1 MAQWLTAFD
10 ALPEDRNSVPN
21 TPSGS
26 SQPSV
31 RPAPGNQPTL
41 YLPWALHSIEFM
53 CIHTPTRLIW
63 NWSYHGCE
71 QVLGIKSRSS
81 ARKTRTFIDPSL
93 LSWRTCW
100 FLYVCL
106 DFLLQFLCLFFGCV
120 FGQLV
125 GFWFF
130 RTGFFCVALAVLKLV
145 LQTRLVLNSEICR
158 PLPHTPSTGNKGERA
173 ATTIT
178 TAWLKKLV
186 FYLHAQVHSLVF
198 LVYLV
203 FFRFFRFQVRLNF
216 LSLGPS
222 PLRCRE

>member
-1 MAQWLTAFD
+1 MVVSRCWESNLGPLQEKQGLS
-10 ALPEDRNSVPN
+10 LIHLSC
-21 TPSGS
+21 
-26 SQPSV
+26 
-31 RPAPGNQPTL
+31 PGEL
-41 YLPWALHSIEFM
+41 VGFCMFVWIS
-53 CIHTPTRLIW
+53 C
-63 NWSYHGCE
+63 C
-71 QVLGIKSRSS
+71 
-81 ARKTRTFIDPSL
+81 SL
-93 LSWRTCW
+93 C
-100 FLYVCL
+100 VC
-106 DFLLQFLCLFFGCV
+106 FFGCV

-130 RTGFFCVALAVLKLV
+130 KTGFFCVALAVLKLA
-145 LQTRLVLNSEICR
+145 LQTRLALNSEICL

-198 LVYLV
+198 LVYFL

>member
-1 MAQWLTAFD
+1 MCVCCLWRTKESIN
-10 ALPEDRNSVPN
+10 P
-21 TPSGS
+21 TP
-26 SQPSV
+26 
-31 RPAPGNQPTL
+31 
-41 YLPWALHSIEFM
+41 
-53 CIHTPTRLIW
+53 LIW
-63 NWSYHGCE
+63 NWSYHGFE
-71 QVLGIKSRSS
+71 QVLGIKPGSS

-93 LSWRTCW
+93 LSWRTGW

-106 DFLLQFLCLFFGCV
+106 DFLLQFLYLIFGCV

-130 RTGFFCVALAVLKLV
+130 KTGFFCVALAVLKLD
-145 LQTRLVLNSEICR
+145 LQTRLALNSEICL

-203 FFRFFRFQVRLNF
+203 FFRFFCFQVRLNF